1 MKHYRTEG
9 NTADWNQDKDKRTCY
24 KRGRGT
30 EERMVRE
37 MHGRNMA
44 RDF

>member
-9 NTADWNQDKDKRTCY
+9 NAAVSP
-24 KRGRGT
+24 

-37 MHGRNMA
+37 MHERNTVINY
-44 RDF
+44 